1 MATRMQLIGR
11 YEIERELGR
20 GAMGV
25 VYLARDT
32 RIGRSVALKTI
43 RLSDFADAEKLQ
55 RLRERLVREAQSAG
69 ILSHENIV
77 TVYDVDEQ
85 NGLSYI
91 SMEYVEGDS
100 LERMLEN
107 RRELSRDTLL
117 SLLRQMAEAL
127 DFAHS
132 RGIVHRDI
140 KPPNIMVTPKGRVR
154 ITDFGIAKIAHAS
167 SVTQGGGM
175 LGTPDY
181 MSPEQIAGTAVDG
194 RADQFSLGVI
204 AFELLTGEKPFVA
217 ETLPALFYRIAHQPS
232 PDAVLLNRS
241 LSPEIGKVLERA
253 MAKDAVD
260 RFPTCLAFVDAL
272 TEACAATPG
281 WFALPRGMSQT
292 LPTMGGAASPNQPT
306 AEEPRSIPTPA
317 PPPVP
322 PSTAARTEEPVWV
335 PTLPPLRADSNPR
348 ASYDKPVSPEG
359 GAGGGGFITGADR
372 SQADTLEMPGPSPQ
386 AWLRDVEEE
395 ERREK
400 QSRRRGIWMALLS
413 FLVVAGALAAV
424 YFGLGGISIPG
435 ITQRSG
441 QFGTNS
447 GVGERPS
454 STEGETATAPEQPQA
469 TSPMEPPA
477 ASQTE
482 ETPEAEHPDVEA
494 SAPEI
499 TTPEAG
505 HPAATPVPEPVK
517 PQAPPRTEPAK
528 PIGPERPATRKAT
541 VRFMSDPPGASVT
554 VDADAEYRCDTP
566 CSLDI
571 PLGRHTYSMRLPGY
585 RNEIKLIDL
594 DEAGETVSVRLER
607 RVGMVRVTSNPAGA
621 TIDVNGE
628 RQQGVTPFT
637 LRLLPGNYRVSI
649 EKEGRRVERNV
660 RVTEDSAVQ
669 IDAVLR

>member
-1 MATRMQLIGR
+1 MATRMQQIGR

-77 TVYDVDEQ
+77 TIYDVDEQ

-107 RRELSRDTLL
+107 RRELSRETLL

-232 PDAVLLNRS
+232 PDATLLNRS

-253 MAKDAVD
+253 MAKDAAD
-260 RFPTCLAFVDAL
+260 RFSSCLAFVDAL
-272 TEACAATPG
+272 SEACAATPG
-281 WFALPRGMSQT
+281 WYALPRGMSQT
-292 LPTMGGAASPNQPT
+292 LPTLGDAPRETEPSQADRRPPQPF
-306 AEEPRSIPTPA
+306 APA
-317 PPPVP
+317 PAIPLPP
-322 PSTAARTEEPVWV
+322 AQRAEEPVWI
-335 PTLPPLRADSNPR
+335 PTLPPPRVDAMPSLSTSAAGDSP
-348 ASYDKPVSPEG
+348 A
-359 GAGGGGFITGADR
+359 GAGQGGFITGAEP
-372 SQADTLEMPGPSPQ
+372 SQAETLEMPGSSQP
-386 AWLRDVEEE
+386 AWLRDVHEEV
-395 ERREK
+395 RLEK
-400 QSRRRGIWMALLS
+400 QARRRGVWVALLS
-413 FLVVAGALAAV
+413 FLAVAGFLAAA
-424 YFGLGGISIPG
+424 YFGLGGISVPG
-435 ITQRSG
+435 VTRQPE
-441 QFGTNS
+441 QAAANPEA
-447 GVGERPS
+447 GERPS
-454 STEGETATAPEQPQA
+454 STEGDPSTSGGAGTSEPSAGEESQVAGDPNGETPAPE
-469 TSPMEPPA
+469 
-477 ASQTE
+477 AS
-482 ETPEAEHPDVEA
+482 TPEAVNPG
-494 SAPEI
+494 AP
-499 TTPEAG
+499 
-505 HPAATPVPEPVK
+505 PVPEAVPE
-517 PQAPPRTEPAK
+517 PAAPARTEAAK
-528 PIGPERPATRKAT
+528 PRGPERPAARTAP

-554 VDADAEYRCDTP
+554 VDAEAQYRCDTP
-566 CSLDI
+566 CSLDL
-571 PLGRHTYSMRLPGY
+571 PLGRHTYSMRLTGY

-594 DEAGETVSVRLER
+594 KESGETVSVKLER
-607 RVGMVRVTSNPAGA
+607 RVGMVRVTSSPAGA
-621 TIDVNGE
+621 AVFVNGE
-628 RQQGVTPFT
+628 RQQGATPVT
-637 LRLLPGNYRVSI
+637 LRLLPGNYRISV
-649 EKEGRRVERNV
+649 EKDGRRVERNV
-660 RVTEDSAVQ
+660 RVSEDSAVQ
-669 IDAVLR
+669 IDAQLQ

>member
-1 MATRMQLIGR
+1 MQQIGR

-77 TVYDVDEQ
+77 TIYDVDEQ

-117 SLLRQMAEAL
+117 SLLRQIAEAL

-132 RGIVHRDI
+132 RGIIHRDI
-140 KPPNIMVTPKGRVR
+140 KPPNIMVTPNGRVR

-232 PDAVLLNRS
+232 PDATLLNRS
-241 LSPEIGKVLERA
+241 LSAGIGKVLERA
-253 MAKDAVD
+253 MAKDAND
-260 RFPTCLAFVDAL
+260 RYSSCLAFVGAL
-272 TEACAATPG
+272 TEACTATPG
-281 WFALPRGMSQT
+281 WYALPRGMSQT
-292 LPTMGGAASPNQPT
+292 LPTLGDTPQPMKAIRNEQLPAQSAAPAP
-306 AEEPRSIPTPA
+306 AA
-317 PPPVP
+317 PPPA
-322 PSTAARTEEPVWV
+322 AAREEEPVWV
-335 PTLPPLRADSNPR
+335 PTLPPPR
-348 ASYDKPVSPEG
+348 VEAAKPPTISASGNAPVG
-359 GAGGGGFITGADR
+359 GGQGGFITGADP
-372 SQADTLEMPGPSPQ
+372 SQSETLEFPGSSQP
-386 AWLRDVEEE
+386 AWLRDAAEE

-400 QSRRRGIWMALLS
+400 QARRRGAWVALLS
-413 FLVVAGALAAV
+413 FLAVAGLFGAA
-424 YFGLGGISIPG
+424 YFGVAG
-435 ITQRSG
+435 ITVP
-441 QFGTNS
+441 
-447 GVGERPS
+447 GVTRESSPVASEPLPGEKPS
-454 STEGETATAPEQPQA
+454 STEGE
-469 TSPMEPPA
+469 PA
-477 ASQTE
+477 AGSSTE
-482 ETPEAEHPDVEA
+482 SSGTAATEAVPEAENPNAGAPTSEA
-494 SAPEI
+494 S
-499 TTPEAG
+499 TPETGNPGAL
-505 HPAATPVPEPVK
+505 P
-517 PQAPPRTEPAK
+517 APPAPATAVPHRTEAAK
-528 PIGPERPATRKAT
+528 PKGPERPATRTAP

-554 VDADAEYRCDTP
+554 VDAEAQYRCDTP
-566 CSLDI
+566 CSLDL
-571 PLGRHTYSMRLPGY
+571 PLGRHTYSMRLTGY

-594 DEAGETVSVRLER
+594 KETGETVSIKLER

-621 TIDVNGE
+621 SIYVNGE
-628 RQQGVTPFT
+628 RQQGVTPLT

-649 EKEGRRVERNV
+649 EKDGRRVERNV
-660 RVTEDSAVQ
+660 AVSEDSAVQ
-669 IDAVLR
+669 ISAELQ

>member
-1 MATRMQLIGR
+1 MQRIGR

-77 TVYDVDEQ
+77 TIYDVDEQ
-85 NGLSYI
+85 DGLSYI

-100 LERMLEN
+100 LERLLEN
-107 RRELSRDTLL
+107 RKELSRETLL

-140 KPPNIMVTPKGRVR
+140 KPPNIMVTPNGRVR

-232 PDAVLLNRS
+232 PDATLLNRS

-253 MAKDAVD
+253 MAKEASD
-260 RFPTCLAFVDAL
+260 RFSSCLAFVDAL
-272 TEACAATPG
+272 SEACAATPG
-281 WFALPRGMSQT
+281 WYALPRGMSQT
-292 LPTMGGAASPNQPT
+292 LPTLGDTPPATKLPPAATLPVET
-306 AEEPRSIPTPA
+306 EHPRELHPPA
-317 PPPVP
+317 PAA
-322 PSTAARTEEPVWV
+322 PSSSVQRAEEPVWV
-335 PTLPPLRADSNPR
+335 PTLPPPR
-348 ASYDKPVSPEG
+348 EEAAPSQPAAAAERPYLGSG
-359 GAGGGGFITGADR
+359 QGGFITGADP
-372 SQADTLEMPGPSPQ
+372 SQSDTLELPGSSQP
-386 AWLRDVEEE
+386 AWLRDVQEE

-400 QSRRRGIWMALLS
+400 QARRRGVWVALLS
-413 FLVVAGALAAV
+413 FMAVAGFLAAAF
-424 YFGLGGISIPG
+424 FGLGGLTVPG
-435 ITQRSG
+435 ITRQPSAV
-441 QFGTNS
+441 TP
-447 GVGERPS
+447 GVEAGNRPS
-454 STEGETATAPEQPQA
+454 STEGVAANPEA
-469 TSPMEPPA
+469 AEPPDSSPAGETDQAANPATGA
-477 ASQTE
+477 AS
-482 ETPEAEHPDVEA
+482 PEASSTEA
-494 SAPEI
+494 ALPATPPASESVAPPASHVPAERSKPKG
-499 TTPEAG
+499 PEL
-505 HPAATPVPEPVK
+505 PAARL
-517 PQAPPRTEPAK
+517 AS
-528 PIGPERPATRKAT
+528 I
-541 VRFMSDPPGASVT
+541 RFMSDPPGASVT
-554 VDADAEYRCDTP
+554 VDAEARYSCETP
-566 CSLDI
+566 CSLDL
-571 PLGRHTYSMRLPGY
+571 PLGRHTYSMRLNGY

-594 DEAGETVSVRLER
+594 TEMGATVSVRLDR

-621 TIDVNGE
+621 AISVNGE
-628 RQQGVTPFT
+628 RQTGVTPFT
-637 LRLLPGNYRVSI
+637 LRLLPGDYRISI
-649 EKEGRRVERNV
+649 EKDGRRVERNV
-660 RVTEDSAVQ
+660 RVSEDSAVQ
-669 IDAVLR
+669 INADLQ